1 MQKMQP
7 IRVSDIYQFKIPL
20 EPNVNHDGSLVVF
33 YVEQMNKKDKT
44 SHSNLYLTGTNGRGL
59 KQLTFGKRNDI
70 SPVWSPDGKQ
80 IAFIR

>member
-44 SHSNLYLTGTNGRGL
+44 YHSNL
-59 KQLTFGKRNDI
+59 
-70 SPVWSPDGKQ
+70 
-80 IAFIR
+80 